1 MYTCLDC
8 SESFNAE
15 LLADMDDQQQPHCLN
30 CKSHNLT
37 SKQRALELGHSFLL
51 SDRYSSRMG
60 AIYLAEHS
68 NKQMYVVCNFEIP
81 LIILSN
87 HFFSKIIH

>member
-15 LLADMDDQQQPHCLN
+15 LLADIDHDQQKQQLQPYCLN
-30 CKSHNLT
+30 CKSHHLT
-37 SKQRALELGHSFLL
+37 TKRRALELGHSFLL

-60 AIYLAEHS
+60 AIYYAEHS
-68 NKQMYVVCNFEIP
+68 NKQMYVFVLFVFWKFLP
-81 LIILSN
+81 LL
-87 HFFSKIIH
+87 KK